1 MLKITL
7 LSCYTE
13 QTFQDKVKC
22 VQKVRCTERKQRKDP
37 SISFQKTLHFFFCF
51 SDSFLNVWKREG
63 SGVRREMVQLH
74 ETFVGAIATVVVGQ
88 LLRRLFLK
96 SNEQKKY
103 IMLLSKI
110 LIYVTIPAT
119 LFRTMS
125 NVRKMPWD
133 GLYLLLCCLVYEC
146 TVAALGA
153 LIFHRVERKYRGV
166 TVGSSVSFAIGMF
179 FFGIMENLAG
189 DRGVMYLAF
198 FDVPNAFFV
207 YVGQPLI
214 FHYLSIPEDKKKKE
228 DKVEAVDDTASSV
241 LTAAVDDGAAVVEL
255 DAVDNG
261 SAVLQSESPEDIEAA
276 KEAPDHSAE
285 DTTASTNT
293 EGSISNSS
301 QEGAAA
307 AEEDEEEW
315 SPKTFAKRLV
325 GNMSLWGIIVGLI
338 LGLTGVRLPTIVTNF
353 INIPANGNSCVSYL
367 LIGLYLDINLGT
379 LRKLWKYALC
389 SLALRYGVGI
399 TVGVVLYFTLGTL
412 FSPLAR
418 LIVLVGFCMPL
429 PASVTALAAENGVD
443 SSLPAFVTNL
453 TFIVS
458 FAVLWAMIGI
468 AGVPVEADVLSSSSL
483 SSSGSSFF

>member
-1 MLKITL
+1 
-7 LSCYTE
+7 
-13 QTFQDKVKC
+13 
-22 VQKVRCTERKQRKDP
+22 
-37 SISFQKTLHFFFCF
+37 
-51 SDSFLNVWKREG
+51 
-63 SGVRREMVQLH
+63 MVQLH

-119 LFRTMS
+119 LFRAMS

-133 GLYLLLCCLVYEC
+133 GLYLLLCCMVYEC
-146 TVAALGA
+146 AAAVIGVLV
-153 LIFHRVERKYRGV
+153 FHRVERKYRGV
-166 TVGSSVSFAIGMF
+166 TIGSSVSFAIGMF

-189 DRGVMYLAF
+189 ETGVMYLAF

-214 FHYLSIPEDKKKKE
+214 FHYMSIPEDKTGKSKGKTE
-228 DKVEAVDDTASSV
+228 VEAVDDTAASV
-241 LTAAVDDGAAVVEL
+241 LDDAVEDGAAVVEL
-255 DAVDNG
+255 DAVENG
-261 SAVLQSESPEDIEAA
+261 SAVLQSDSTEDIVA
-276 KEAPDHSAE
+276 SAE
-285 DTTASTNT
+285 EDAGTTTVGSS
-293 EGSISNSS
+293 EGKGE
-301 QEGAAA
+301 QD
-307 AEEDEEEW
+307 DEEEW
-315 SPKTFAKRLV
+315 SPKTFAMRLV

-338 LGLTGVRLPTIVTNF
+338 LGLTGVRLPTIITNF

-367 LIGLYLDINLGT
+367 LIGLYLDINLST
-379 LRKLWKYALC
+379 LRKLWKYALF
-389 SLALRYGVGI
+389 SLALRYGLGIAVGI
-399 TVGVVLYFTLGTL
+399 VLYFTLGTL

-458 FAVLWAMIGI
+458 FVVLWVMIGI
-468 AGVPVEADVLSSSSL
+468 AGVPVEADVLSPSL
-483 SSSGSSFF
+483 SSSSLPSSSLPSSSLL

>member
-1 MLKITL
+1 MA
-7 LSCYTE
+7 
-13 QTFQDKVKC
+13 
-22 VQKVRCTERKQRKDP
+22 
-37 SISFQKTLHFFFCF
+37 
-51 SDSFLNVWKREG
+51 
-63 SGVRREMVQLH
+63 QLH

-119 LFRTMS
+119 LFRAMS

-146 TVAALGA
+146 TVAVLGV
-153 LIFHRVERKYRGV
+153 LVFHRVERKYRGV
-166 TVGSSVSFAIGMF
+166 TIGSSVSFAIGMF
-179 FFGIMENLAG
+179 FFGIMENLA
-189 DRGVMYLAF
+189 DETGVMYLAF

-207 YVGQPLI
+207 YVGEPLI
-214 FHYLSIPEDKKKKE
+214 FHYMSIPEDKKKDK
-228 DKVEAVDDTASSV
+228 DKVEAVDDTANSV
-241 LTAAVDDGAAVVEL
+241 LDAAVEDSAAAAVVEL
-255 DAVDNG
+255 DATANG
-261 SAVLQSESPEDIEAA
+261 SAVLQSDSTDDIIEAA
-276 KEAPDHSAE
+276 DEAAE
-285 DTTASTNT
+285 DTRSTAA
-293 EGSISNSS
+293 GSNSGN
-301 QEGAAA
+301 ETKP
-307 AEEDEEEW
+307 EDEEW
-315 SPKTFAKRLV
+315 SPKTFALRLV

-338 LGLTGVRLPTIVTNF
+338 LGLTGVRLPTIITNF

-367 LIGLYLDINLGT
+367 LIGLYLDINLST
-379 LRKLWKYALC
+379 LRKLWKYALY

-399 TVGVVLYFTLGTL
+399 AVGVVLYFTLGTL

-468 AGVPVEADVLSSSSL
+468 AGVPVEVDVLSSSL
-483 SSSGSSFF
+483 SSSSSSVLF

>member
-1 MLKITL
+1 
-7 LSCYTE
+7 
-13 QTFQDKVKC
+13 
-22 VQKVRCTERKQRKDP
+22 
-37 SISFQKTLHFFFCF
+37 
-51 SDSFLNVWKREG
+51 
-63 SGVRREMVQLH
+63 MVQLH
-74 ETFVGAIATVVVGQ
+74 ETFVGAIATVAVGQ

-96 SNEQKKY
+96 SDEQKY

-119 LFRTMS
+119 LFRAMS

-133 GLYLLLCCLVYEC
+133 GLYLLLCCLVYE
-146 TVAALGA
+146 VAAAVLGV
-153 LIFHRVERKYRGV
+153 LVFHRVERKYRGV
-166 TVGSSVSFAIGMF
+166 TIGSSVSFAIGMF

-189 DRGVMYLAF
+189 DTGVMYLAF

-214 FHYLSIPEDKKKKE
+214 FHYMSIPEDKKNKKTAG
-228 DKVEAVDDTASSV
+228 KVEAVDDTASSV
-241 LTAAVDDGAAVVEL
+241 LDAAVEDGGTVVEL
-255 DAVDNG
+255 DATASG
-261 SAVLQSESPEDIEAA
+261 SAVLQSDSTDDIVAAEEA
-276 KEAPDHSAE
+276 AE
-285 DTTASTNT
+285 DTK
-293 EGSISNSS
+293 SS
-301 QEGAAA
+301 GDDEAHHAGD
-307 AEEDEEEW
+307 EDEEW
-315 SPKTFAKRLV
+315 SPKTFAMRLV

-338 LGLTGVRLPTIVTNF
+338 LGLTGVRLPTIITNF

-379 LRKLWKYALC
+379 LRKLWKYALF
-389 SLALRYGVGI
+389 SLALRYGLGIAVGI
-399 TVGVVLYFTLGTL
+399 VLYFTLGTL

-458 FAVLWAMIGI
+458 FAVLWVMIGI
-468 AGVPVEADVLSSSSL
+468 AGVPVEADVLSSSSSSF
-483 SSSGSSFF
+483 SSSSLF

>member
-1 MLKITL
+1 MA
-7 LSCYTE
+7 
-13 QTFQDKVKC
+13 
-22 VQKVRCTERKQRKDP
+22 
-37 SISFQKTLHFFFCF
+37 
-51 SDSFLNVWKREG
+51 
-63 SGVRREMVQLH
+63 QLH

-119 LFRTMS
+119 LFRAMS

-146 TVAALGA
+146 TVAVLGV
-153 LIFHRVERKYRGV
+153 LVFHRVERKYRGV
-166 TVGSSVSFAIGMF
+166 TIGSSVSFAIGMF

-189 DRGVMYLAF
+189 ETGVMYLAF

-207 YVGQPLI
+207 YVGEPLI
-214 FHYLSIPEDKKKKE
+214 FHYMSIPEDKKKDK
-228 DKVEAVDDTASSV
+228 DKVEAVDDTANSV
-241 LTAAVDDGAAVVEL
+241 LDAAVEDSAAAVVEL
-255 DAVDNG
+255 DATANG
-261 SAVLQSESPEDIEAA
+261 SAVLQSDSTDDIIEAA
-276 KEAPDHSAE
+276 DEAAE
-285 DTTASTNT
+285 DTRSTAA
-293 EGSISNSS
+293 GSNSGN
-301 QEGAAA
+301 ETKP
-307 AEEDEEEW
+307 EDEDEEW
-315 SPKTFAKRLV
+315 SPKTFALRLV

-338 LGLTGVRLPTIVTNF
+338 LGLTGVRLPTIITNF

-367 LIGLYLDINLGT
+367 LIGLYLDINLST
-379 LRKLWKYALC
+379 LRKLWKYALY

-399 TVGVVLYFTLGTL
+399 AVGVVLYFTLGTL

-468 AGVPVEADVLSSSSL
+468 AGVPVEVDVLSSSL
-483 SSSGSSFF
+483 SSSSSSVLF